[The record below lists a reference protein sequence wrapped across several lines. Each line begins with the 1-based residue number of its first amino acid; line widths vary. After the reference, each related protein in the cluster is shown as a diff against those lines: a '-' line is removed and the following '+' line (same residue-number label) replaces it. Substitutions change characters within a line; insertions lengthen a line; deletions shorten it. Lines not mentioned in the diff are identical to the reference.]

1 MPALFSITDGNNNIV
16 CLLGTHVDDI
26 LWAADDQSQEIIDR
40 VLGEFDIREI
50 KTDQFR
56 YCGSG
61 ISQDEEYTV
70 KVTACDNI
78 EKIETISYPK
88 DNALTRPCNEG
99 EVSQL
104 RSIIGAMSWVA
115 RQCKPEL
122 LYRVSRLQT
131 VMNHAKVLR
140 LKEANKIL
148 EDAVATADTGLV
160 FKGGAV
166 PWNEDMI
173 MLTVTDASWS
183 NESVVTKGQI
193 ETFRSQTSHF
203 NGLAGKG
210 LVEGDSDYV
219 HPVCISSKV
228 IRRVCK
234 STLQAETLAMLW
246 GVESGTRIRAAV
258 ADARWAARR

>member
-1 MPALFSITDGNNNIV
+1 
-16 CLLGTHVDDI
+16 
-26 LWAADDQSQEIIDR
+26 
-40 VLGEFDIREI
+40 
-50 KTDQFR
+50 
-56 YCGSG
+56 
-61 ISQDEEYTV
+61 
-70 KVTACDNI
+70 
-78 EKIETISYPK
+78 
-88 DNALTRPCNEG
+88 
-99 EVSQL
+99 
-104 RSIIGAMSWVA
+104 MSWVA

-122 LYRVSRLQT
+122 LYRVSKLQT
-131 VMNHAKVLR
+131 VMNHARVLH

-193 ETFRSQTSHF
+193 ETFRSQKSRF

-234 STLQAETLAMLW
+234 SALQAETLAMLW

-258 ADARWAARR
+258 ADARGLLGDERRLRPDWEEISALTMRHVWMTDCKSLEDHLTASTMGKTEDKRLSIDLCSLRQDLWTMGKDELEMLHSTKFSDKVRWIDTSVMAVDCLT